1 MKLSRES
8 DYGLRGLVGLARR
21 PPDKP
26 IMLAEIAA
34 AEGLPYSFL
43 SKIFQKLARH
53 RIITA
58 HRGAQRGYTLARQ
71 PGAITAREVLEA
83 IEGPDLA
90 DRCLIWDRDCS
101 PRRRCL
107 LHAELAAAG
116 RLLLAGLERTTLADL
131 SAAPY
136 PPGKAVRTEKAAP
149 ETNRTAKAVR
159 ETSRAAKAAREEFS

>member
-8 DYGLRGLVGLARR
+8 DYGLRGLVALARR
-21 PPDKP
+21 APDKAT
-26 IMLAEIAA
+26 MLAEIAA

-43 SKIFQKLARH
+43 SKIFRKLAQH
-53 RIITA
+53 RIVTA

-71 PGAITAREVLEA
+71 PGAITVREVLEA

-101 PRRRCL
+101 PARRCL

-116 RLLLAGLERTTLADL
+116 RVLAASLERTTLADL
-131 SAAPY
+131 AAVPE
-136 PPGKAVRTEKAAP
+136 PSGRPRHAAKGVRGDH
-149 ETNRTAKAVR
+149 RTAKAVR
-159 ETSRAAKAAREEFS
+159 GESP

>member
-8 DYGLRGLVGLARR
+8 NYGLRGLVALARR
-21 PPDKP
+21 APDTAT
-26 IMLAEIAA
+26 MLAEIAT

-53 RIITA
+53 RIVTT

-71 PGAITAREVLEA
+71 PGAITVREVLEA

-90 DRCLIWDRDCS
+90 DRCLIWDRECS
-101 PRRRCL
+101 PPRRCL

-116 RLLLAGLERTTLADL
+116 RLLLAGLERMTLADL
-131 SAAPY
+131 TAAPDS
-136 PPGKAVRTEKAAP
+136 PGEASH
-149 ETNRTAKAVR
+149 TAKAGP
-159 ETSRAAKAAREEFS
+159 EKPS